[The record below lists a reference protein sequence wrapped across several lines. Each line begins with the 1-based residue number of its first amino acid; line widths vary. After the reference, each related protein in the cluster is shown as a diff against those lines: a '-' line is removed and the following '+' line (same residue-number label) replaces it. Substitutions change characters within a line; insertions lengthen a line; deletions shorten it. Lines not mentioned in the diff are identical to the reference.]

1 MKNELEELQRKAA
14 AGLAATQDL
23 QAQYDLVGWQI
34 KDPEYAKIRH
44 VLLHLMKITADV
56 AAIVEHVEHSVHNGV
71 DENEIAREFSA
82 TLKDR
87 SDIAGDLLFHAAQ
100 FANLGEYD
108 LADQLVGVYARNA
121 ARFAPESAFAEL
133 KPLKQRHSAEEA

>member
-1 MKNELEELQRKAA
+1 MSSELQELQSKAS
-14 AGLAATQDL
+14 AGLAAVQDL
-23 QAQYDLVGWQI
+23 QAQYDIVGWQI

-71 DENEIAREFSA
+71 DPSEIERDFAS
-82 TLKDR
+82 TIKDR

-121 ARFAPESAFAEL
+121 SRFAPESAFADL
-133 KPLKQRHSAEEA
+133 SPLNQEKS